1 MLSVPQA
8 NILPQFIDP
17 RQLAKQGATL
27 TGQIDPD
34 LCSRLAEAVI
44 KISEPII
51 SSLVFHVEDSG
62 RKAIH
67 IKSSTTVLVSCH
79 RCLDAMSLPLQCD
92 TIIGIVWTEDEAG
105 TLPKELDPWI
115 VAEEGDIAELLED
128 ELLLALP
135 FVIYH
140 DETACSV
147 NLGSLSSEKELN
159 EKIDSPKNPFEVLRE
174 LKDSIFD
181 K

>member
-115 VAEEGDIAELLED
+115 VA
-128 ELLLALP
+128 
-135 FVIYH
+135 
-140 DETACSV
+140 
-147 NLGSLSSEKELN
+147 
-159 EKIDSPKNPFEVLRE
+159 
-174 LKDSIFD
+174 
-181 K
+181 

>member
-1 MLSVPQA
+1 MLAASQV
-8 NILPQFIDP
+8 NILPRFIDP
-17 RQLAKQGATL
+17 RQLVKQGAIL

-44 KISEPII
+44 EISEPIT
-51 SSLVFHVEDSG
+51 SSLAFHVEDSG

-67 IKSSTTVLVSCH
+67 VKSSTTVLVSCH

-92 TIIGIVWTEDEAG
+92 AIIGIVWTEGEAD
-105 TLPKELDPWI
+105 TLPKELDSWV
-115 VAEEGDIAELLED
+115 VAEEGDIVELLED

-140 DETACSV
+140 DESACSV
-147 NLGSLSSEKELN
+147 NLGSLSSEKEFS
-159 EKIDSPKNPFEVLRE
+159 EKIDPPKNPFEVLKE
-174 LKDSIFD
+174 LKR
-181 K
+181 

>member
-1 MLSVPQA
+1 MLIASQA
-8 NILPQFIDP
+8 NILPQFVDP

-27 TGQIDPD
+27 TGQIDPN

-44 KISEPII
+44 EISEPITA
-51 SSLVFHVEDSG
+51 SLVFYVEDSG
-62 RKAIH
+62 CKAIH
-67 IKSSTTVLVSCH
+67 VKSSTTVLVGCH
-79 RCLDAMSLPLQCD
+79 RCLVAMSLPLQCD
-92 TIIGIVWTEDEAG
+92 GIIGIVWTEDEAN
-105 TLPKELDPWI
+105 TLPKKLDSWL

-135 FVIYH
+135 FVTYH
-140 DETACSV
+140 DESACSV
-147 NLGSLSSEKELN
+147 NLGSLSSEKEFS